1 MQGLLTYRRK
11 YQEVSQTFFFCPDPP
26 FADYIARRR
35 TRERLPAGKGRYAR
49 AHTKPAGDHKKN
61 LYGFFLTAET
71 RDILGNGQYKTT

>member
-26 FADYIARRR
+26 FCGTYRAGARGRDCQPEKGVTRAR
-35 TRERLPAGKGRYAR
+35 TPNQPE
-49 AHTKPAGDHKKN
+49 TTKKN

>member
-11 YQEVSQTFFFCPDPP
+11 YQGALQTFFFCPDPP
-26 FADYIARRR
+26 FCGTYRAGAHARDCQP
-35 TRERLPAGKGRYAR
+35 EKGVTR

-61 LYGFFLTAET
+61 LYGFFLTAEK